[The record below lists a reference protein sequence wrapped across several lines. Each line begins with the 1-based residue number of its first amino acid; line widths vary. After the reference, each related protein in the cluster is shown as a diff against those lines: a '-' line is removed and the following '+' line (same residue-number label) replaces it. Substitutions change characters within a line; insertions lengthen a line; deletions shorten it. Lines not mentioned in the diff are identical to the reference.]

1 MKRIIY
7 NLKYGIRNLFYYFK
21 TIWNDRSWDHSY
33 ILILLKIKLE
43 KIIKDYDRKSYS
55 TDIPYQKKYLKISI
69 NLLNKLIEDDFLK
82 EENEKLFEGKDYLKL
97 DKETNKKLNVLWENQ
112 NKLRKKHMRL
122 LMLVLEKRIDFWWD

>member
-82 EENEKLFEGKDYLKL
+82 EENEKLFEGKDYLNL